1 MMADLEE
8 ELGVLDGDRDNLL
21 PLESSPSCLAESE
34 TEKQADQ
41 EVRKIFMKWNLRKL
55 PGSAVK
61 GGPVEKKSKIES
73 ASVSAKGDVNGQ
85 YFSLKS
91 VTQPS

>member
-1 MMADLEE
+1 MEDSEE

-21 PLESSPSCLAESE
+21 PLVSSPSCSTESE
-34 TEKQADQ
+34 TDKQADQ
-41 EVRKIFMKWNLRKL
+41 EVRKILLKWNSRKL

-73 ASVSAKGDVNGQ
+73 ASVSAKEDVNGQ
-85 YFSLKS
+85 Y
-91 VTQPS
+91 